1 MNSQE
6 VGKPDVLK
14 REVAIMNLLRERTE
28 GVGAREI
35 YDEVRIRLGDTI
47 SRPAYYKLLG
57 RLAAVGKIEQID
69 EPGTR
74 RYILPQ
80 QLHATNRL
88 TLDDVYEMLPFIKST
103 ESMARAIEAQQ
114 YFLQHRDTIIRRA
127 AQALCDEPAVELFL
141 RWIHH
146 LIVAIIFDLNSFQ
159 AIEEEGPHIGKAVLA
174 DPSLEHRLRAQCDTL
189 RELLYRQLSIP
200 HRVVYLPEW
209 DGPHGLKV
217 TGSIIYNSEELRD
230 VLEKRV
236 FGVGERRTVLGSV
249 NVKPDILNAASKE
262 LIISGSDG
270 SFHAGTLGIRTAQ
283 GYIEDESFVITFNN
297 SVAYER
303 SSERLEEQRGAKK
316 FLHSAPVTRETLD
329 DPTYKGMVLAPFM
342 FPTLTESDYEHM
354 VRAATDVV
362 QMRVDDDIFNG
373 SARDLATGEQ
383 IMAPRVHIRDGTITP
398 QERYFNHYYRMD
410 PYGDIVREGIQHT
423 RNILQRIVTA
433 RGTPQIYAGA
443 VKSTQIRLFSRLV
456 NWYIA
461 RGSKQ
466 TLGEAIEPNWD
477 GSRAEFISDIDVMT
491 NLFASLPDRGE
502 KDGFPVSC
510 VVLRQFASLTDFF
523 DTPVNTD
530 SDWFLKLCEHRIN
543 ALNVYERFRGGFLPY
558 HALISEDDLA
568 NDSYVYLLEHAD
580 YASFYIGHTGGN
592 PAPKIPR
599 YEFLCSLRT
608 TPTSRA
614 KEHVEH
620 TVQQLVTALLT
631 CHLTADR
638 DHNFLSKLSLVKM
651 IPFVVYQAHEFAKV
665 LGKRLESDFKS
676 AVVKR
681 LADRRKQRIDDRD
694 AIVNPIGVQ
703 RYLQRFSSALQ
714 GSDEIDRDR

>member
-14 REVAIMNLLRERTE
+14 REVAIINFLRGRPE

-35 YDEVRIRLGDTI
+35 YDEVTIRLGDTI

-57 RLAAVGKIEQID
+57 RLVAVGKIEEVD

-74 RYILPQ
+74 RYLLPQ

-103 ESMARAIEAQQ
+103 ESMARAVEAQQ

-127 AQALCDEPAVELFL
+127 AQALCNEPAVELFL
-141 RWIHH
+141 RWIHD
-146 LIVAIIFDLNSFQ
+146 LVVAIIFDLINFQ

-174 DPSLEHRLRAQCDTL
+174 DSSMEHRLRAQCDAL

-200 HRVVYLPEW
+200 HSVVNLPEW

-217 TGSIIYNSEELRD
+217 TSSFIYYPDELRD
-230 VLEKRV
+230 VLERRV

-249 NVKPDILNAASKE
+249 NVQPDALKAASKE

-297 SVAYER
+297 SVVYER

-373 SARDLATGEQ
+373 RARDLATGEQ

-433 RGTPQIYAGA
+433 RGAPQIYAGA

-461 RGSKQ
+461 KGSKQ

-491 NLFASLPDRGE
+491 NLFASFPDPGQ
-502 KDGFPVSC
+502 KDGFWVSC

-523 DTPVNTD
+523 DTPVD
-530 SDWFLKLCEHRIN
+530 DESDWFPALCRHRLN
-543 ALNVYERFRGGFLPY
+543 ALDAYERFGGGFLPY

-568 NDSYVYLLEHAD
+568 NDSYVYLLERAD
-580 YASFYIGHTGGN
+580 YASFYVGHTGGI

-599 YEFLCSLRT
+599 YEFLCSLRS
-608 TPTSRA
+608 TPTPRA
-614 KEHVEH
+614 EEHVEH
-620 TVQQLVTALLT
+620 TIQQLVTALLT
-631 CHLTADR
+631 CHLTPDR

-694 AIVNPIGVQ
+694 AVVNPISVQ

-714 GSDEIDRDR
+714 GPDEIDGDR

>member
-1 MNSQE
+1 MHSQE
-6 VGKPDVLK
+6 VGKPDILN
-14 REVAIMNLLRERTE
+14 REVAIINLLRERPD
-28 GVGAREI
+28 GVGVREI
-35 YDEVRIRLGDTI
+35 YDEVTIRLGDTI
-47 SRPAYYKLLG
+47 SRPAYYKLLS
-57 RLAAVGKIEQID
+57 RLVAVGKIEEID
-69 EPGTR
+69 EPGMR

-146 LIVAIIFDLNSFQ
+146 FAIGIVFDLTSYQ
-159 AIEEEGPHIGKAVLA
+159 AIEEEGPHTGKAVLA
-174 DPSLEHRLRAQCDTL
+174 DAALEHRLRAQCDAL

-200 HRVVYLPEW
+200 HSIVNLPEW
-209 DGPHGLKV
+209 DGPHGLKK
-217 TGSIIYNSEELRD
+217 TGVFIYYPDELRN
-230 VLEKRV
+230 VLERRV

-249 NVKPDILNAASKE
+249 TIKSDAIEAASKE

-342 FPTLTESDYEHM
+342 FPMLTEADYEHM

-373 SARDLATGEQ
+373 RARDLATGEQ

-433 RGTPQIYAGA
+433 RGTPQVYAGA
-443 VKSTQIRLFSRLV
+443 VKSTQIRLFSRLI

-461 RGSKQ
+461 LGSKQ

-491 NLFASLPDRGE
+491 NLFASFPDQGK
-502 KDGFPVSC
+502 KDGFLVSC

-523 DTPVNTD
+523 DTRVD
-530 SDWFLKLCEHRIN
+530 DESEWFHTLCKHRLN
-543 ALNVYERFRGGFLPY
+543 ALDAYERFRGGFLPY

-568 NDSYVYLLEHAD
+568 NDAYVYLLERAD

-608 TPTSRA
+608 IPTSRA

-620 TVQQLVTALLT
+620 SIEQIVTALLT
-631 CHLTADR
+631 SHLTPDR

-651 IPFVVYQAHEFAKV
+651 VPFVVYQAHEFAKV

-714 GSDEIDRDR
+714 GPNEIDDDR

>member
-1 MNSQE
+1 MYSQE

-14 REVAIMNLLRERTE
+14 REVAIINFLRERPD
-28 GVGAREI
+28 GVGVREI
-35 YDEVRIRLGDTI
+35 YDEVTFRLGDTI

-57 RLAAVGKIEQID
+57 RLVAVGKIEEID

-74 RYILPQ
+74 RYLLPQ
-80 QLHATNRL
+80 LLHATNRL

-127 AQALCDEPAVELFL
+127 AQALYDESAVELFH

-146 LIVAIIFDLNSFQ
+146 LVIALTFDLRSFQ
-159 AIEEEGPHIGKAVLA
+159 AIEEEGPYIGKAVLA
-174 DPSLEHRLRAQCDTL
+174 DAALEHRLRAQCDAL

-200 HRVVYLPEW
+200 HSVVSLPEW

-217 TGSIIYNSEELRD
+217 TGSFIYYPDELRD

-236 FGVGERRTVLGSV
+236 FGVGERRTILGSV
-249 NVKPDILNAASKE
+249 NVKPDALNAASKE

-283 GYIEDESFVITFNN
+283 GYIEDDSFVITFNN

-342 FPTLTESDYEHM
+342 FPTLTEADYEHM

-461 RGSKQ
+461 QGSKQ
-466 TLGEAIEPNWD
+466 ALGEAIEPNWD

-491 NLFASLPDRGE
+491 NLFASLPDREE

-510 VVLRQFASLTDFF
+510 VVLRQFASLTEFF
-523 DTPVNTD
+523 DTSVNTD
-530 SDWFLKLCEHRIN
+530 SDWFLNLCKHRLN
-543 ALNVYERFRGGFLPY
+543 ALEAYERFGGGFLPY
-558 HALISEDDLA
+558 HTLISEDDLA

-608 TPTSRA
+608 TPTSKA

-620 TVQQLVTALLT
+620 TIQQLVTALLT
-631 CHLTADR
+631 CHLTPDR

-681 LADRRKQRIDDRD
+681 LAERRKQRIDDRD
-694 AIVNPIGVQ
+694 AVVNPIGVH
-703 RYLQRFSSALQ
+703 RYLQRFSSVLQ
-714 GSDEIDRDR
+714 EPDENDSDR

>member
-1 MNSQE
+1 MYSQE

-14 REVAIMNLLRERTE
+14 REVAIINFLRERPE

-35 YDEVRIRLGDTI
+35 YDEVTIRLGDTI

-57 RLAAVGKIEQID
+57 RLVAVGKIEEID

-74 RYILPQ
+74 RYVLPQ

-127 AQALCDEPAVELFL
+127 AQALCNEPAVELFL
-141 RWIHH
+141 RWIHR
-146 LIVAIIFDLNSFQ
+146 LIVAIVFDLISFQ
-159 AIEEEGPHIGKAVLA
+159 AIEEEGPHNGKAVLA
-174 DPSLEHRLRAQCDTL
+174 DPSLEHRLRTQCDAL

-200 HRVVYLPEW
+200 HSVVNLPEW

-217 TGSIIYNSEELRD
+217 TGSFIYYPDELRD
-230 VLEKRV
+230 VLERRV

-249 NVKPDILNAASKE
+249 NVKPDALKAASKE

-297 SVAYER
+297 SVVYER

-373 SARDLATGEQ
+373 KARDLATGEQ

-433 RGTPQIYAGA
+433 RGAPQIYAGA
-443 VKSTQIRLFSRLV
+443 VKSTQIRLFSRLI

-461 RGSKQ
+461 QGSKQ

-502 KDGFPVSC
+502 KDGFLVSC

-523 DTPVNTD
+523 DTSVHTD
-530 SDWFLKLCEHRIN
+530 SDWFLKLCEHRLN
-543 ALNVYERFRGGFLPY
+543 ALEAYERFRGGFLPY

-608 TPTSRA
+608 TPTFGA

-620 TVQQLVTALLT
+620 TVRQLVTALLT
-631 CHLTADR
+631 CHLAPDR

-651 IPFVVYQAHEFAKV
+651 VPFVVYQAHEFAKV

-681 LADRRKQRIDDRD
+681 LAERRKQRIDDRD
-694 AIVNPIGVQ
+694 AVVHPIGVQ
-703 RYLQRFSSALQ
+703 RYLQRFSSVLQ
-714 GSDEIDRDR
+714 EPDETGGDR

>member
-1 MNSQE
+1 MHSQE
-6 VGKPDVLK
+6 MGKPDVLK
-14 REVAIMNLLRERTE
+14 REVAIINLLRERPE
-28 GVGAREI
+28 GMGVREI
-35 YDEVRIRLGDTI
+35 YDEVTIRLGDTI
-47 SRPAYYKLLG
+47 SRPAYYKLLS
-57 RLAAVGKIEQID
+57 RLVAVGKIEEVD

-88 TLDDVYEMLPFIKST
+88 TLDDVYEMLPFVKST

-127 AQALCDEPAVELFL
+127 AQALCNEPAVELFL

-146 LIVAIIFDLNSFQ
+146 LVVAIEFDLRSYQ
-159 AIEEEGPHIGKAVLA
+159 AVEEEGPHIGKAVLA
-174 DPSLEHRLRAQCDTL
+174 DAGLEHRLRAQCDAL
-189 RELLYRQLSIP
+189 RELLYRHLSVP
-200 HRVVYLPEW
+200 RFVVDLPEW
-209 DGPHGLKV
+209 DGPHGLKE
-217 TGSIIYNSEELRD
+217 TGSFNYNPDKLRD
-230 VLEKRV
+230 VIERRV
-236 FGVGERRTVLGSV
+236 FGVGEKRTVLGSV
-249 NVKPDILNAASKE
+249 TVKPDALKAASQE

-342 FPTLTESDYEHM
+342 FPTLTEADYEHM
-354 VRAATDVV
+354 VRAATDIV

-373 SARDLATGEQ
+373 RARDIATGEQ
-383 IMAPRVHIRDGTITP
+383 IMPPRVHIRDGTITP
-398 QERYFNHYYRMD
+398 QERYFYHYYRMD

-443 VKSTQIRLFSRLV
+443 VKSTHIRLFSRLV
-456 NWYIA
+456 NWYIGQ
-461 RGSKQ
+461 GSKQ
-466 TLGEAIEPNWD
+466 TLGDAIEPNWD
-477 GSRAEFISDIDVMT
+477 GSRAEFISDIDAMT
-491 NLFASLPDRGE
+491 NLFASFPDRGE
-502 KDGFPVSC
+502 KDGFRVSC
-510 VVLRQFASLTDFF
+510 VVLRQFASLTEFF
-523 DTPVNTD
+523 DWKVDDESN
-530 SDWFLKLCEHRIN
+530 WFPTLCKYRQS
-543 ALNVYERFRGGFLPY
+543 ALDVHENFHGSLPY

-568 NDSYVYLLEHAD
+568 NDSYVYLLERAD
-580 YASFYIGHTGGN
+580 YASFYVGHTGGN

-599 YEFLCSLRT
+599 YEFLCSLRN
-608 TPTSRA
+608 TPTPQA

-620 TVQQLVTALLT
+620 TIQQLVTALLT
-631 CHLTADR
+631 CHLTPDR

-694 AIVNPIGVQ
+694 AVVNPISVQ

-714 GSDEIDRDR
+714 GPDEIDGDR